1 MTDQTALI
9 GHEAAWHE
17 WRAAM
22 ASARMHHGWI
32 LAGPPGTGK
41 GTFARAAAAE
51 LVAEAGS
58 AQSQPRP
65 GMHPD
70 VIVLEHLPATSED
83 QKKKEDGKP
92 YQLKRNI
99 TIDQIRQVQS
109 RLNTRPTL
117 GSRRVVIVDP
127 VDDLEKGA
135 ANALLK
141 SLEEPPAGTFFLLVA
156 HRPGQLPAT
165 VRSRC
170 RLLRFP
176 PVGTDE
182 LSAWTARNA
191 PGVDGETL
199 AAAVAAADGSPGTA
213 LRFVEQK
220 LGPVHALMRR
230 ILAEGDPAFILRGAL
245 AEELGARPDRARML
259 AVLDLARTALARD
272 LADMPRTR
280 QLAAIEA
287 HGALVRL
294 ARQAPTWNFD
304 PGLLVM
310 EIGGLLASAAM
321 PRETA

>member
-1 MTDQTALI
+1 MTDQHTLI
-9 GHEAAWHE
+9 GHEAAWVE

-51 LVAEAGS
+51 LVAEAGV
-58 AQSQPRP
+58 AQPRP

-70 VIVLEHLPATSED
+70 VIVLEHLPATPDD

-92 YQLKRNI
+92 YQVRRNI

-117 GSRRVVIVDP
+117 GSRRAVIVDP

-176 PVGTDE
+176 PVSADQ

-191 PGVDGETL
+191 PGVDAETL
-199 AAAVAAADGSPGTA
+199 AAAVAAADGSPGAA

-220 LGPVHALMRR
+220 LGPVHGLMRR

-245 AEELGARPDRARML
+245 AEELGARPDRARMQ
-259 AVLDLARTALARD
+259 AVLDLARTALASD
-272 LADMPRTR
+272 LAGLPRSR
-280 QLAAIEA
+280 QLARIEA
-287 HGALVRL
+287 HGALVSL